1 MVCYSFGWSFLRHNS
16 FLIWM
21 FASSSILET
30 FPSFMSSNIFSASTL
45 CFLLGPFPYNVK
57 DSKLSSFLCF
67 YSFFFSG
74 QLQSFPLFCLLAH
87 WSLSL
92 YHLIQYWFLL
102 VYFKIAV
109 IVLFISASSLHF
121 LFVEDF
127 QLFFQYSP
135 ELLYIFTVIT
145 LNCLLG
151 RLFIP
156 TILSFS
162 SGVLLLEGEAGDLFL
177 CHLIINFFFPY
188 VFGRLVTFVNC
199 GEVTFCRR

>member
-1 MVCYSFGWSFLRHNS
+1 MCNVREQCLAQSKRPINV
-16 FLIWM
+16 
-21 FASSSILET
+21 SSYEDVI
-30 FPSFMSSNIFSASTL
+30 I
-45 CFLLGPFPYNVK
+45 
-57 DSKLSSFLCF
+57 
-67 YSFFFSG
+67 
-74 QLQSFPLFCLLAH
+74 
-87 WSLSL
+87 
-92 YHLIQYWFLL
+92 
-102 VYFKIAV
+102 IAV
-109 IVLFISASSLHF
+109 IVLFISGSSLHF

-162 SGVLLLEGEAGDLFL
+162 SGVLFYFWRGRQGTYSSVTLL
-177 CHLIINFFFPY
+177 FFFSN